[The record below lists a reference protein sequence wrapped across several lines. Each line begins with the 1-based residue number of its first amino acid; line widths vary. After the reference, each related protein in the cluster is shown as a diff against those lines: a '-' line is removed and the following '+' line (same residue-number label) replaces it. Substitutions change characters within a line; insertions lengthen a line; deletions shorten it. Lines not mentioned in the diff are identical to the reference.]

1 MHGRPSTA
9 CCGVTSQWRRR
20 HGVHTTVV
28 QGKHWQCS
36 CHGFDLLVTCSGN
49 HDNFYI
55 KQDGCFHSARDK
67 ENTASDPAS
76 RLLKQ
81 SSLYASVYRGLQ
93 VTNFPLNVKFVS
105 TVGREWKSRFTNYST
120 IFCQGRNCQ
129 LPTFTSLGS
138 GIFSYLAEHSPD
150 ASPWRNWQW
159 LLRGLDG
166 CQAQSSLVISG
177 CTSCPSSWGSTREWK
192 SGHVYWH
199 KAPCTHLHYCTQK
212 QT

>member
-9 CCGVTSQWRRR
+9 CCGGDFPVKEKAR
-20 HGVHTTVV
+20 
-28 QGKHWQCS
+28 CS
-36 CHGFDLLVTCSGN
+36 HNRGAGQTLTMFMSWFDLLVTCSGN

-55 KQDGCFHSARDK
+55 KQDGCLHSARDK

-105 TVGREWKSRFTNYST
+105 TVGSEWKSRFTNYSK

-150 ASPWRNWQW
+150 ASP
-159 LLRGLDG
+159 
-166 CQAQSSLVISG
+166 
-177 CTSCPSSWGSTREWK
+177 
-192 SGHVYWH
+192 
-199 KAPCTHLHYCTQK
+199 
-212 QT
+212 